1 MDYFFVNNNNNNNN
15 VNNNNNKKKK
25 KKKKKYIFHTS
36 IGADLLKFTSVLIL
50 LNTLNEPFRNL
61 NVRMQ
66 INIEKKNTLQLINVT
81 FILACKCPLKAP
93 RTDPF

>member
-1 MDYFFVNNNNNNNN
+1 MDYFVVNNNNNNN
-15 VNNNNNKKKK
+15 VNNNNKKKK

-66 INIEKKNTLQLINVT
+66 ISIEKKNHFATN
-81 FILACKCPLKAP
+81 KCHLHLSL
-93 RTDPF
+93 